1 MDTEKKEV
9 IEKVVHEDGATKY
22 ATKSTAN
29 TGLGFGIAGTVLGA
43 AALWG
48 RGRGI
53 GCLGGGMPEN
63 VNINNVGGAG
73 SSAPSAFQSWAK
85 ECEDVVALT
94 NTIWSQKVNTLELM
108 AGARQI
114 DVNEKFQL
122 WKSQVDADFGLYKS
136 TRDSLDALTAKHNE
150 DTFALYKGQ
159 RDNFDILANRIA
171 GLEKEVAINAAVRP
185 YQDKLIQCEIERAYT
200 AGINYTDR
208 KTCRMISGEVVLP
221 NTPTVTGFG
230 SYNPCCCPQSTT
242 APSV

>member
-1 MDTEKKEV
+1 M
-9 IEKVVHEDGATKY
+9 IHEDGANKY
-22 ATKSTAN
+22 ASKSTAN
-29 TGLGFGIAGTVLGA
+29 TGLGVGIAGTVLGA

-48 RGRGI
+48 RGRG
-53 GCLGGGMPEN
+53 LGLGNGLPEN
-63 VNINNVGGAG
+63 VNINNVGGT
-73 SSAPSAFQSWAK
+73 SSATPSAFKSWAK
-85 ECEDVVALT
+85 ECDDVVELT

-108 AGARQI
+108 AGAREI

-136 TRDSLDALTAKHNE
+136 TRDSFDALSAKQNA
-150 DTFALYKGQ
+150 DAFALYKGQ

-171 GLEKEVAINAAVRP
+171 SLEKEVAINAAVRP
-185 YQDKLIQCEIERAYT
+185 YQDKLIQCEIEKAYT

-230 SYNPCCCPQSTT
+230 SYNPCACVQT
-242 APSV
+242 APAGA

>member
-9 IEKVVHEDGATKY
+9 VEKVIHEDGAHKY
-22 ATKSTAN
+22 ASKSTAN

-48 RGRGI
+48 RGRGL
-53 GCLGGGMPEN
+53 GFGGGMPEN
-63 VNINNVGGAG
+63 VNINNVGG
-73 SSAPSAFQSWAK
+73 STSASPSAFQSWAK
-85 ECEDVVALT
+85 ECDDVVELT
-94 NTIWSQKVNTLELM
+94 NTIWSQKVNTLEMM
-108 AGARQI
+108 AGAREI

-136 TRDSLDALTAKHNE
+136 TRDSIDALTAKQNA
-150 DTFALYKGQ
+150 DAFALYKGQ

-171 GLEKEVAINAAVRP
+171 GLEKEVAINAAIRP
-185 YQDKLIQCEIERAYT
+185 YQDKLIQCEIEKAYT

-230 SYNPCCCPQSTT
+230 SYNPCSCVPAAS
-242 APSV
+242 AGA